1 MYLSTV
7 WKGPMYVSV
16 QSSKL
21 LKLSTDLSLSRHLFM
36 VSGLFNNF
44 TNLNQALTHS
54 SQNQA
59 LKIDAMKV
67 DVKEK
72 LQYLTENQESVVEKM
87 GNLKLLVNSV
97 KEEVNMTNLNW
108 ANNLD
113 RLNDQSFEMEKLRN
127 SLLRIQESQN
137 ELNKKDQNLNDSIPE
152 QNVTDN

>member
-1 MYLSTV
+1 
-7 WKGPMYVSV
+7 
-16 QSSKL
+16 
-21 LKLSTDLSLSRHLFM
+21 M

-44 TNLNQALTHS
+44 TNLNQSLTQS

-59 LKIDAMKV
+59 MKTDAMKV
-67 DVKEK
+67 DLKEK
-72 LQYLTENQESVVEKM
+72 LQYLTENQESMVEKM

-113 RLNDQSFEMEKLRN
+113 RLNDQSFEMEKLRD

-137 ELNKKDQNLNDSIPE
+137 ELNKKDPSLNDSIPK
-152 QNVTDN
+152 QNVTEN

>member
-1 MYLSTV
+1 
-7 WKGPMYVSV
+7 
-16 QSSKL
+16 
-21 LKLSTDLSLSRHLFM
+21 M

-59 LKIDAMKV
+59 MKIDAMKV
-67 DVKEK
+67 DLKEK
-72 LQYLTENQESVVEKM
+72 LQYLTENQESMVEKM

-113 RLNDQSFEMEKLRN
+113 RLNDQSFEIEKIRN

-137 ELNKKDQNLNDSIPE
+137 ELNKKDPNLNDSIPK
-152 QNVTDN
+152 QNVTEN